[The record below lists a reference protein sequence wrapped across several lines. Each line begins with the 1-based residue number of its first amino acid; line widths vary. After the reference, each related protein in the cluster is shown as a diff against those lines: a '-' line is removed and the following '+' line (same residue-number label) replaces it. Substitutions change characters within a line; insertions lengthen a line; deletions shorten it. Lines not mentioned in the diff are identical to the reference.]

1 MEEGRI
7 VIDVETQ
14 TFRFTPSSP
23 INHQEA
29 VTLAGGSVSGPY
41 VVVSHEQPRATF
53 VIEPSGSV
61 LVHGIARGEV
71 ARLAIQE
78 LLLTLGMSEENLRME
93 LGDMLIR
100 FSIGRAVLL
109 DLAAARFAD
118 IEMDDRLGALRI
130 TATLHNSQLLMFN
143 NGQGVVL
150 GQSSKKIAEKLGYT
164 PKRTIEDA
172 VRDICD
178 AVKAGKLP
186 NSMDDDR
193 YINVKTVQKIG
204 LK

>member
-1 MEEGRI
+1 MEEGGI

-150 GQSSKKIAEKLGYT
+150 GQSSKKIAEM
-164 PKRTIEDA
+164 A
-172 VRDICD
+172 VRHWADLLEEEG
-178 AVKAGKLP
+178 ALA
-186 NSMDDDR
+186 
-193 YINVKTVQKIG
+193 
-204 LK
+204 